1 MTKPEETCYK
11 PEGQAGAKKAPVVRR
26 GLAYEKA
33 ITPEMI
39 SAGLYELACL
49 CGPDQEI
56 SEIGQL
62 ELEAVYTAMRRAEI
76 L

>member
-1 MTKPEETCYK
+1 MTKPEETCYN
-11 PEGQAGAKKAPVVRR
+11 PERQADAKKAPVVRR

-33 ITPEMI
+33 ITPAMI